1 MSDIQYPEEVHI
13 QHWCKLLR
21 MRAEY
26 LRQQAALLEQMARET
41 EEVEALCCTEIDDA
55 LNGRR

>member
-1 MSDIQYPEEVHI
+1 MSDVPYPEEVHS

-26 LRQQAALLEQMARET
+26 LRQQAGLLEQMALET
-41 EEVEALCCTEIDDA
+41 EKVEAMCCNEDA